1 MGDEED
7 PADDSDDE
15 VDLTVEESDAAMVDE
30 AVADLEYSDR
40 VPQLSLADSKLGQ
53 FSIAKASTLIDFAFS
68 Y

>member
-15 VDLTVEESDAAMVDE
+15 VDPTVEESDAAMVDE

-40 VPQLSLADSKLGQ
+40 VPQLSLADYKLG
-53 FSIAKASTLIDFAFS
+53 
-68 Y
+68 